1 VIGDTVNTASRLQS
15 LTHELGIPLVVGDA
29 LVAAIA
35 REKPCRAEMVAR
47 RPSRPRRK
55 TLRGAQRT
63 NANLE
68 SAVSSLKGNSESL
81 E

>member
-35 REKPCRAEMVAR
+35 RE
-47 RPSRPRRK
+47 
-55 TLRGAQRT
+55 
-63 NANLE
+63 
-68 SAVSSLKGNSESL
+68 
-81 E
+81 